1 MALSSENSEART
13 QQSTSPWIVG
23 ILFALMGTT
32 LFSLKPVLIKIAF
45 QNGLT
50 PEAVIG
56 LRMFIALPFYVV
68 IGVLALR
75 HRNWQASPKLMAM
88 AALTGL
94 LGYYAAAYLDLL
106 ALTYISA
113 QLERLVLFT
122 YPGWVIV
129 FAALFLGEAITKRK
143 IFALLLAYIGV
154 ILVVVNE
161 AFTVGDGV
169 AIGVGLAFLTTIMY
183 SAYTLASKPLIT
195 GLGTGLFTSI
205 AMASSGFMIAAHLA
219 VTDSFGDLVVST
231 SMLGLV
237 AFLAIGA
244 TVAPSYLLSAAV
256 SRVGVGNMAVASTIG
271 PGITSVLA
279 VWILGE
285 AFTVF
290 NAAGLLFTGAGIVVL
305 TWKRAE
311 EKR

>member
-1 MALSSENSEART
+1 MALSSEITTS
-13 QQSTSPWIVG
+13 QKSISPWIVG
-23 ILFALMGTT
+23 IFFALMGTT
-32 LFSLKPVLIKIAF
+32 LFSLKPVLIKIAY

-56 LRMFIALPFYVV
+56 LRMFIAMPFYLV

-75 HRNWQASPKLMAM
+75 HRQWQASPKMMLFAG
-88 AALTGL
+88 LTGL

-122 YPGWVIV
+122 YPGWVII
-129 FAALFLGEAITKRK
+129 FAALLLGEAITIRK
-143 IFALLLAYIGV
+143 IFALLLTYVGV

-161 AFTVGDGV
+161 AFTIGDGV
-169 AIGVGLAFLTTIMY
+169 AIGVGLAFLTTILF

-231 SMLGLV
+231 PMLGLV
-237 AFLAIGA
+237 TFLAIGA

-256 SRVGVGNMAVASTIG
+256 SRVGVGNMAVASTVG
-271 PGITSVLA
+271 PGITSIFA
-279 VWILGE
+279 VWVLGE
-285 AFTVF
+285 PFTIF

-305 TWKRAE
+305 TWKTS
-311 EKR
+311 EKKR